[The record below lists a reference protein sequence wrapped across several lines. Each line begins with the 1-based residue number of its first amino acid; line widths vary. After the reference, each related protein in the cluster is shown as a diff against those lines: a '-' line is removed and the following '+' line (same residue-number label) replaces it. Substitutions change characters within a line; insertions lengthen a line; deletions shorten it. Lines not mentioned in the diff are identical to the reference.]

1 MKKENQSSGTPWDS
15 TKLTLHQ
22 DLEMREIQ
30 LALYEIDKETM
41 MELYMRLQEQVFKL
55 NNLIAPLIHEA
66 KRKKRRS

>member
-1 MKKENQSSGTPWDS
+1 MTKENRSSGTPWDS

-41 MELYMRLQEQVFKL
+41 MELYLRLQEQVFKL
-55 NNLIAPLIHEA
+55 NNLISPFLYEA